1 MELRSGS
8 ARQIWPKVSPLGVAV
23 KWWLSGIIFIH
34 RSRRTHN
41 WGSFSN
47 FVPSLW
53 SLQSGSFRAAL
64 QPGPKGMAAKRKI
77 QEEILATFL
86 ASEVR
91 QHHFCC
97 ILLNLPIFK
106 GRGICFSLEVFQDEI
121 YPSYLFHTFH
131 LPILLF
137 CSVWVGSVYWFTNLL
152 FSAISIF
159 LFSPS
164 TEFFLMLI
172 FLFSRSPK
180 CLLRRFNN
188 FTGFFKNITF
198 ILQRFIG
205 PLNSVFFGFC
215 SSVC

>member
-1 MELRSGS
+1 MELGSGS
-8 ARQIWPKVSPLGVAV
+8 ARQIWPKVSPLGVTV
-23 KWWLSGIIFIH
+23 KWWLSGIIFYTH
-34 RSRRTHN
+34 RSGRTQS
-41 WGSFSN
+41 WGSSSK

-77 QEEILATFL
+77 QEEILAPFL

-91 QHHFCC
+91 QHHFCY

-106 GRGICFSLEVFQDEI
+106 GRGICFSLEVFQGEI

-137 CSVWVGSVYWFTNLL
+137 FSVWVGSVYWFTNLL
-152 FSAISIF
+152 FSAVSIF

-164 TEFFLMLI
+164 TELFFDAHI
-172 FLFSRSPK
+172 FIFQVSKVS
-180 CLLRRFNN
+180 
-188 FTGFFKNITF
+188 FTQI
-198 ILQRFIG
+198 
-205 PLNSVFFGFC
+205 
-215 SSVC
+215 